1 MIQISAI
8 VQNKGIRVCH
18 IDAKMFDENIRRFIN
33 CILFFLNWKLM
44 KGLFNIMLGPPIAW

>member
-18 IDAKMFDENIRRFIN
+18 IDAKMFDKNIRRFIN
-33 CILFFLNWKLM
+33 FIFVWN
-44 KGLFNIMLGPPIAW
+44 N